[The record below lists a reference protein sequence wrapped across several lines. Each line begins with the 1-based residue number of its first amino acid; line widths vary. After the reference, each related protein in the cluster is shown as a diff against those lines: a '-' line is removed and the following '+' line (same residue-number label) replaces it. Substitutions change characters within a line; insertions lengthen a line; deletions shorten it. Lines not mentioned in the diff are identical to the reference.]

1 MAIYTL
7 PNGSQYNT
15 GLEFSNQT
23 DLDCYKFIREVELG
37 NTEVK
42 TQISGSNSSIPRTIK
57 REFTETSYDTYNYI
71 KTSEYQYNG
80 DTYEINHVN
89 ESFIIQ
95 NK

>member
-15 GLEFSNQT
+15 GLGFFNQT

-37 NTEVK
+37 NTPVL

-71 KTSEYQYNG
+71 KTTEYQYKG
-80 DTYEINHVN
+80 DTYEISNVN